1 MSDIVRA
8 PCYFS

>member
-8 PCYFS
+8 LTNG